1 MTQIGARQLAFRV
14 AAWSGSVIF
23 AWLSA
28 TLVAS
33 ELGFGVDSHAYWA
46 AWRGEMYDG
55 APATRDAFLYSPAFA
70 QAIWPLAQLPWPAF
84 AVLWGL
90 AASATIAWLASG
102 AGWAWFVPISL
113 LGTLEVLTGNVNWVL
128 ALVAVFGLRHPGLW
142 TIALLTKVT
151 PALGPLWFLAR
162 GEWRKLAH
170 AAGWAVA
177 VTLVSFAVSPDLWRG
192 WLEFLSVH
200 AGSSSGKVGSAFLP
214 PLTIRLPLV
223 AALIIWGARTDRVWT
238 VPVGMAL
245 VSPVSGIGQLVV
257 VLAVPQLLRR
267 KGAETA
273 PPPRPRRA
281 TPIRRWPG
289 PRTAAGR

>member
-1 MTQIGARQLAFRV
+1 VIQIGALQLAARV
-14 AAWSGSVIF
+14 AAWSGGIIF
-23 AWLSA
+23 AWLSV

-33 ELGFGVDSHAYWA
+33 ALGFGVDSHAYWA

-70 QAIWPLAQLPWPAF
+70 QAVWPLAQLPWPAF
-84 AVLWGL
+84 AVVWGL
-90 AASATIAWLASG
+90 AASATTVWLASG
-102 AGWAWFVPISL
+102 AGSAWVVPLSL
-113 LGTLEVLTGNVNWVL
+113 LGTLEILTGNVNWVL
-128 ALVAVFGLRHPGLW
+128 ALVAVFGLRYPGLW

-177 VTLVSFAVSPDLWRG
+177 VSLVSFAVSPDLWRN
-192 WLEFLSVH
+192 WWDFLSLH
-200 AGSSSGKVGSAFLP
+200 AGSSAGKVGSNFLP

-223 AALIIWGARTDRVWT
+223 VALIVWGARTDRVWT
-238 VPVGMAL
+238 LPLGMAV

-257 VLAVPQLLRR
+257 LLAVPQLCRR
-267 KGAETA
+267 ERAEGARTE
-273 PPPRPRRA
+273 RFRRGSA
-281 TPIRRWPG
+281 V
-289 PRTAAGR
+289 RT